1 MPYKRILV
9 PHDCY
14 KMSSEALRHAI
25 DIAKPSS
32 ESSVIIL
39 LHVIQNFPVPH
50 LLERPTRPHEK
61 HKTISTSGYL
71 SNLYMQ
77 IKSRISEVLDEEEE
91 MCAKQGIKVQT
102 KIAVGRPADQI
113 LKFAEKEKIDLIV
126 IGSRRLKGLSK
137 VRALGS
143 VSRNVAAKAP
153 CPVLT
158 VR

>member
-1 MPYKRILV
+1 
-9 PHDCY
+9 
-14 KMSSEALRHAI
+14 
-25 DIAKPSS
+25 
-32 ESSVIIL
+32 
-39 LHVIQNFPVPH
+39 
-50 LLERPTRPHEK
+50 
-61 HKTISTSGYL
+61 
-71 SNLYMQ
+71 MQ

-91 MCAKQGIKVQT
+91 MCSKQGIKVQT

-143 VSRNVAAKAP
+143 VSRNVAAKTP

-158 VR
+158 VNKG